1 MTAAVFAAGQ
11 PPPAGPVEGVDP
23 AAPVVAA
30 VAARWPQLGV
40 ADLTEVLGWARGQL
54 TGPGGD
60 PTRLT
65 EHLLSGVDPAA
76 DPRVTLTLRMAA
88 DVPAVPSA
96 AVRGSLAPDER
107 PCFVSHE
114 VIGRADLSDTAVQV
128 WLVLG
133 MHPEVRGA
141 GFPLAAWWIAQRAGW
156 TGGLGT
162 VERRVQRA
170 TAELVAAGLLAV
182 TREPIGGGHSRPVY
196 RRLGE
201 PGERRKEMVT
211 RSDVR
216 ALRPALLRSYLRWR
230 RVMGNPGRTRLSM
243 AQLAQRW
250 DLSVKQVRRQRD
262 DLVAAE
268 LLAVVDGVTVDARR
282 TRPEGLSTGDE
293 GVDGGGTFLSA
304 SSGGPRDIFVGPKEK
319 NYIPTD
325 LHPPVGTN
333 VPNVEKSSRAHANGP
348 TPVPGRP

>member
-1 MTAAVFAAGQ
+1 MAG
-11 PPPAGPVEGVDP
+11 AGH
-23 AAPVVAA
+23 AP
-30 VAARWPQLGV
+30 Q
-40 ADLTEVLGWARGQL
+40 VL
-54 TGPGGD
+54 
-60 PTRLT
+60 
-65 EHLLSGVDPAA
+65 
-76 DPRVTLTLRMAA
+76 
-88 DVPAVPSA
+88 
-96 AVRGSLAPDER
+96 
-107 PCFVSHE
+107 
-114 VIGRADLSDTAVQV
+114 
-128 WLVLG
+128 
-133 MHPEVRGA
+133 RGA
-141 GFPLAAWWIAQRAGW
+141 GFPLAAWWIAERAGW

-162 VERRVQRA
+162 IERRVQRA

-201 PGERRKEMVT
+201 PGERGKEMVT

-216 ALRPALLRSYLRWR
+216 TLRPALLRSYLRWR

-262 DLVAAE
+262 DLVAAG

-293 GVDGGGTFLSA
+293 GVAGGGTFLSA
-304 SSGGPRDIFVGPKEK
+304 SSGDPRDIFVGPKEK

-348 TPVPGRP
+348 TPVPDQPPVRGGGRRKRRQRDQASAATGRKRPRPPAGS